1 MWRRG
6 RLFVV
11 RVEEETMFRP
21 VLGEV
26 SARVQDEKPD
36 HKGNEEQGVKEQP
49 GDGQRHHFGETFF
62 PALVWALHQGKRN
75 RPADENIVQSV
86 SSVIVG
92 EEEESNGGDCD
103 TKGIYADEE
112 VCFIGE
118 KAMKRAMLQVQKA
131 EAEKQ
136 GRSGQLTTAFG
147 EGYAPLALNLGLTS
161 HA

>member
-62 PALVWALHQGKRN
+62 PALVWALH
-75 RPADENIVQSV
+75 
-86 SSVIVG
+86 
-92 EEEESNGGDCD
+92 
-103 TKGIYADEE
+103 
-112 VCFIGE
+112 
-118 KAMKRAMLQVQKA
+118 
-131 EAEKQ
+131 
-136 GRSGQLTTAFG
+136 
-147 EGYAPLALNLGLTS
+147 
-161 HA
+161 